1 MEHKI
6 VVIPGDGI
14 GGEIVEAAL
23 RVLQAAAN
31 QSNISLSLQ
40 EYYAGG
46 AALDR
51 YEEPLP
57 QETVQAAKQA
67 DAVLLGAVGGPQW
80 AGVAPELR
88 PERAILGLRQ
98 ELGLYANL
106 RPVRVIPSLASYSPV
121 KEEVVSGVDILIVRE
136 LNGGIYFGEKGTE
149 GDKAW
154 DVEMYSRPEI
164 ERIAEVAFQAAKG
177 RHRQVTSVDKA
188 NVLASSR
195 LWRATVME
203 AAKAHSDISL
213 NHYYVDNFAMQLIL
227 APAQFDVVVTNNL
240 FGDMLIDAAAVLAGS
255 IGMLPSASVGRETS
269 LYEPIHGS
277 APEIAGQGIANPLG
291 TILSAAMLLDYSLQ
305 KPEAARAVEQAV
317 EDVLAAGYRTQ
328 DIYRP
333 GTTKVST
340 AEMGRLVEE
349 KLNELAK

>member
-14 GGEIVEAAL
+14 GQEIVDAAVRVL
-23 RVLQAAAN
+23 RVAARKGRLQ
-31 QSNISLSLQ
+31 LTLQ
-40 EYYAGG
+40 ECYAGG
-46 AALDR
+46 AALDHR
-51 YEEPLP
+51 GEPLP
-57 QETVQAAKQA
+57 QETVQAARSA
-67 DAVLLGAVGGPQW
+67 EAVLLGAVGGPKW
-80 AGVAPELR
+80 DGVAAESR

-106 RPVRVIPSLASYSPV
+106 RPVRVLPSLASYSPV
-121 KEEVVSGVDILIVRE
+121 KEEVVTDTDILIVRE

-154 DVEMYSRPEI
+154 DVEMYSKPEI
-164 ERIAEVAFQAAKG
+164 ERIAAVAFQAAQG
-177 RHRQVTSVDKA
+177 RRRKVTSVDKA

-203 AAKAHSDISL
+203 AAKEHAEISL

-227 APAQFDVVVTNNL
+227 APRQFDVVVTNNL
-240 FGDMLIDAAAVLAGS
+240 FGDILSDAAAVLAGS

-291 TILSAAMLLDYSLQ
+291 TILSAAMLLEYSLAQ
-305 KPEAARAVEQAV
+305 PELAKAVARSVEA
-317 EDVLAAGYRTQ
+317 VLAAGYRTQ
-328 DIYRP
+328 DIYRS

-340 AEMGRLVEE
+340 EEMGRLVEAH
-349 KLNELAK
+349 LADLVI